1 MVTFLATFLL
11 KLVLEVGNLV
21 LFSFAFI
28 SGDLFK
34 NQLNKI
40 ASSMTRNLKKSGL
53 L

>member
-1 MVTFLATFLL
+1 MVTFLTTFLL

-21 LFSFAFI
+21 LFPFAFI

-40 ASSMTRNLKKSGL
+40 ASLQVKMQFPKKQV
-53 L
+53 